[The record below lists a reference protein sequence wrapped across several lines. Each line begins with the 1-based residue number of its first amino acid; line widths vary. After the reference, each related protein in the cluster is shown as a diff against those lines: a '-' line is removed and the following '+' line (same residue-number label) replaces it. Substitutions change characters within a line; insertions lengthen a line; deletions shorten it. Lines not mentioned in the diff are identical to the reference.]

1 MSNQDWT
8 SKLQDQ
14 LAGYQES
21 VSHDLWAGIEQ
32 SLAQKNIE
40 SVSTNPQTIVSENSE
55 SIDLHVGS
63 EVQKNARVLHDSSE
77 AKKNAR
83 IVYFKRWSAAAAAVA
98 LLGIGGSYVYLH
110 QEDVEK
116 GNLQLASLSSPA
128 VSADLQLAASQ
139 PAPSPVVSAD
149 LQSAASQPA
158 PSHVVSA
165 DLQSAASQPAPS
177 HVVSADL
184 QSAASHPAPSHAV
197 SVDLQSAASQPAPS
211 LVVSAD
217 LRLAASQPAPSLVV
231 SADLQSAASQKKKG
245 NVLEKESENEISL
258 LAENPEPAEPVSED
272 KATDKSSDY
281 KALTRST
288 DHHAAAY
295 ASQSYHFE
303 KNEEVSGWSM
313 QLYAEN
319 LTPSLG
325 GVNSDASGG
334 YNDFS
339 YGTMAEPM
347 PGVIPDPTAGGIYGE
362 EYLLASYKAIQ
373 RKQQVNAKHHAPVSV
388 GLQVAFGIAPRLSL
402 STGLVYT
409 RTSSDF
415 YPYAP
420 SSNYNVHQVLHY
432 VGLPVGLNYEFWQS
446 GGFHAYVMAGAEAD
460 YNVKNDTEE
469 EGVKKENA
477 KRDRVQ
483 FSGKASLG
491 AQYDITPKVG
501 LYIEPGAKYYFDNG
515 SHVENTF
522 KDKKLNFNLQ
532 FGLRFNL

>member
-8 SKLQDQ
+8 SKLQEQ

-32 SLAQKNIE
+32 SLAQNNIE
-40 SVSTNPQTIVSENSE
+40 SVSSNPQTIASE
-55 SIDLHVGS
+55 SSESTDLHVGT
-63 EVQKNARVLHDSSE
+63 E

-116 GNLQLASLSSPA
+116 GNLQLA
-128 VSADLQLAASQ
+128 VSQ
-139 PAPSPVVSAD
+139 PAPSHAVSAD

-165 DLQSAASQPAPS
+165 DLQSAASQPVPS
-177 HVVSADL
+177 S
-184 QSAASHPAPSHAV
+184 
-197 SVDLQSAASQPAPS
+197 
-211 LVVSAD
+211 
-217 LRLAASQPAPSLVV
+217 VV
-231 SADLQSAASQKKKG
+231 SADLQSAASQKKASD
-245 NVLEKESENEISL
+245 VLKKESENEISL
-258 LAENPEPAEPVSED
+258 LAE
-272 KATDKSSDY
+272 KSDH

-288 DHHAAAY
+288 DHHAEAY

-373 RKQQVNAKHHAPVSV
+373 RSQQGNAKHHAPVSV

-420 SSNYNVHQVLHY
+420 SSSYNVHQVLHY
-432 VGLPVGLNYEFWQS
+432 VGIPVGLNYEFWQS

>member
-32 SLAQKNIE
+32 SLAQNHIE
-40 SVSTNPQTIVSENSE
+40 SVSSNPQTIVSESSE

-63 EVQKNARVLHDSSE
+63 EVQKNARILHDSSEAKKDARVLHVGSE

-128 VSADLQLAASQ
+128 VSADLQSAASQPAPSLVVSADLQSAAFQPAPSHVVSADLQSAASQSAASRIVSADLQSAASQ

-149 LQSAASQPA
+149 LQSAASQ
-158 PSHVVSA
+158 
-165 DLQSAASQPAPS
+165 
-177 HVVSADL
+177 
-184 QSAASHPAPSHAV
+184 
-197 SVDLQSAASQPAPS
+197 
-211 LVVSAD
+211 
-217 LRLAASQPAPSLVV
+217 
-231 SADLQSAASQKKKG
+231 KKTSDD
-245 NVLEKESENEISL
+245 VLKEKSENEISL
-258 LAENPEPAEPVSED
+258 LAE
-272 KATDKSSDY
+272 KSDY

-402 STGLVYT
+402 STGMVYT

-415 YPYAP
+415 YPYA
-420 SSNYNVHQVLHY
+420 SSSSYNVHQVLHY
-432 VGLPVGLNYEFWQS
+432 VGIPVGLNYEFWQS
-446 GGFHAYVMAGAEAD
+446 GGFHAYLMAGAEAD

>member
-8 SKLQDQ
+8 SKLQEQ

-32 SLAQKNIE
+32 SLAQNNIE
-40 SVSTNPQTIVSENSE
+40 SVSSNPQTIASE
-55 SIDLHVGS
+55 SSESTDLHVGT
-63 EVQKNARVLHDSSE
+63 E

-128 VSADLQLAASQ
+128 VSADLQSAVSQPAPSHVVSHVVSADLQSAASQSAPSHAVSADLQSAASQ
-139 PAPSPVVSAD
+139 PAPSSVVSAD

-158 PSHVVSA
+158 PSHAVSA
-165 DLQSAASQPAPS
+165 DLQSAASQSAPS

-184 QSAASHPAPSHAV
+184 QSAASQPVPS
-197 SVDLQSAASQPAPS
+197 S
-211 LVVSAD
+211 
-217 LRLAASQPAPSLVV
+217 VV
-231 SADLQSAASQKKKG
+231 SADLQSAASQKKASD
-245 NVLEKESENEISL
+245 VLKKESENEISL
-258 LAENPEPAEPVSED
+258 LAE
-272 KATDKSSDY
+272 KSDH

-288 DHHAAAY
+288 DHHAEAY

-373 RKQQVNAKHHAPVSV
+373 RSQQGNAKHHAPVSV

-420 SSNYNVHQVLHY
+420 SSSYNVHQVLHY
-432 VGLPVGLNYEFWQS
+432 VGIPVGLNYEFWQS

>member
-8 SKLQDQ
+8 SKLQEQ
-14 LAGYQES
+14 LAGYQEP

-32 SLAQKNIE
+32 SLAQNNIE
-40 SVSTNPQTIVSENSE
+40 SVSSNPQTIASE
-55 SIDLHVGS
+55 SSESTDLHVGT
-63 EVQKNARVLHDSSE
+63 E

-116 GNLQLASLSSPA
+116 GNLQLASHA
-128 VSADLQLAASQ
+128 VS
-139 PAPSPVVSAD
+139 PSHAVSAD
-149 LQSAASQPA
+149 LQSAASVSAAVSQSA

-184 QSAASHPAPSHAV
+184 QSAASQPVPS
-197 SVDLQSAASQPAPS
+197 S
-211 LVVSAD
+211 
-217 LRLAASQPAPSLVV
+217 VV
-231 SADLQSAASQKKKG
+231 SADLQSAASQKKASD
-245 NVLEKESENEISL
+245 VLKKESENEISL
-258 LAENPEPAEPVSED
+258 LAE
-272 KATDKSSDY
+272 KSDH

-288 DHHAAAY
+288 DHHAEAY

-373 RKQQVNAKHHAPVSV
+373 RSQQGNAKHLAPVSV

-420 SSNYNVHQVLHY
+420 SSSYNVHQVLHY
-432 VGLPVGLNYEFWQS
+432 VGIPVGLNYEFWQS

>member
-32 SLAQKNIE
+32 SLTQNNIE
-40 SVSTNPQTIVSENSE
+40 SVSTNPQTIASE
-55 SIDLHVGS
+55 SSESTDLHVGT
-63 EVQKNARVLHDSSE
+63 EAKKNARVLHDSSE
-77 AKKNAR
+77 VQKNAR

-110 QEDVEK
+110 KEDVEK

-128 VSADLQLAASQ
+128 
-139 PAPSPVVSAD
+139 VSAD

-177 HVVSADL
+177 LVVSADL
-184 QSAASHPAPSHAV
+184 QSAASQSAPSH
-197 SVDLQSAASQPAPS
+197 
-211 LVVSAD
+211 
-217 LRLAASQPAPSLVV
+217 VV
-231 SADLQSAASQKKKG
+231 SADLQSAASQKKTSDD
-245 NVLEKESENEISL
+245 VLKEESENEISL
-258 LAENPEPAEPVSED
+258 LAE
-272 KATDKSSDY
+272 KSDH

-325 GVNSDASGG
+325 GVNSDASG
-334 YNDFS
+334 S
-339 YGTMAEPM
+339 YRDYSHGTMAEPM

-373 RKQQVNAKHHAPVSV
+373 RNQQGNAKHHAPVSV

-420 SSNYNVHQVLHY
+420 SSSYNVHQVLHY
-432 VGLPVGLNYEFWQS
+432 VGIPVGLNYEFWQS

>member
-32 SLAQKNIE
+32 SLAQNNIE
-40 SVSTNPQTIVSENSE
+40 SGSSNPQTIASE
-55 SIDLHVGS
+55 SSESTDLHVGS
-63 EVQKNARVLHDSSE
+63 EAKKDARVLHDSS
-77 AKKNAR
+77 KVQKNAR

-110 QEDVEK
+110 QEDVER

-128 VSADLQLAASQ
+128 VSADLQSAASQ
-139 PAPSPVVSAD
+139 SAPSHAVSAD
-149 LQSAASQPA
+149 LQST
-158 PSHVVSA
+158 
-165 DLQSAASQPAPS
+165 
-177 HVVSADL
+177 
-184 QSAASHPAPSHAV
+184 
-197 SVDLQSAASQPAPS
+197 
-211 LVVSAD
+211 
-217 LRLAASQPAPSLVV
+217 ASQPAPSLVV
-231 SADLQSAASQKKKG
+231 SADLQSAASQSKMG
-245 NVLEKESENEISL
+245 NTLVEESENEISL
-258 LAENPEPAEPVSED
+258 LAENPEPAKPVSED

-339 YGTMAEPM
+339 YGTMAEPL

-373 RKQQVNAKHHAPVSV
+373 RNQQGKAKHHAPVSV

-415 YPYAP
+415 YPYA
-420 SSNYNVHQVLHY
+420 SSSSYNVHQVLHY
-432 VGLPVGLNYEFWQS
+432 VGIPVGLNYEFWQS

-469 EGVKKENA
+469 EGVKKEDA

>member
-8 SKLQDQ
+8 SKLQEQ
-14 LAGYQES
+14 LAGYQEP

-32 SLAQKNIE
+32 SLAQNNIE
-40 SVSTNPQTIVSENSE
+40 SVSSNPQTIASE
-55 SIDLHVGS
+55 SSESTDLHVGT
-63 EVQKNARVLHDSSE
+63 E

-116 GNLQLASLSSPA
+116 GNLQLASHA
-128 VSADLQLAASQ
+128 VS
-139 PAPSPVVSAD
+139 PSHAVSAD

-165 DLQSAASQPAPS
+165 DLQSAASQPVPS
-177 HVVSADL
+177 S
-184 QSAASHPAPSHAV
+184 
-197 SVDLQSAASQPAPS
+197 
-211 LVVSAD
+211 
-217 LRLAASQPAPSLVV
+217 VV
-231 SADLQSAASQKKKG
+231 SADLQSAASQKKASD
-245 NVLEKESENEISL
+245 VLKKESENEISL
-258 LAENPEPAEPVSED
+258 LAE
-272 KATDKSSDY
+272 KSDH

-373 RKQQVNAKHHAPVSV
+373 RSQQGNAKHHAPVSV

-420 SSNYNVHQVLHY
+420 SSSYNVHQVLHY
-432 VGLPVGLNYEFWQS
+432 VGIPVGLNYEFWQS

>member
-32 SLAQKNIE
+32 SLAQNHIE
-40 SVSTNPQTIVSENSE
+40 SVSTNPQTIASE
-55 SIDLHVGS
+55 SSESADLHVG
-63 EVQKNARVLHDSSE
+63 SE

-110 QEDVEK
+110 QEDVER
-116 GNLQLASLSSPA
+116 GNLQLAASQSAPSHV
-128 VSADLQLAASQ
+128 VSADLQSAASQ

-158 PSHVVSA
+158 PSLVVSA
-165 DLQSAASQPAPS
+165 DLQS
-177 HVVSADL
+177 
-184 QSAASHPAPSHAV
+184 
-197 SVDLQSAASQPAPS
+197 
-211 LVVSAD
+211 
-217 LRLAASQPAPSLVV
+217 AASQPAPSLVV
-231 SADLQSAASQKKKG
+231 SADLQSAASQKKMG

-373 RKQQVNAKHHAPVSV
+373 RNQQVNAKHHAPVSV

-402 STGLVYT
+402 STGMVYT

-420 SSNYNVHQVLHY
+420 GSSYNVHQVLHY
-432 VGLPVGLNYEFWQS
+432 VGIPVGLNYEFWQS

-469 EGVKKENA
+469 EGVKKEDA

>member
-8 SKLQDQ
+8 SKLQEQ
-14 LAGYQES
+14 LAGYQEP

-32 SLAQKNIE
+32 SLAQNNIA
-40 SVSTNPQTIVSENSE
+40 SVSSNPQTIASE
-55 SIDLHVGS
+55 SSESTDLHVGT
-63 EVQKNARVLHDSSE
+63 E

-116 GNLQLASLSSPA
+116 GNLQLASHA
-128 VSADLQLAASQ
+128 VS
-139 PAPSPVVSAD
+139 PSHAVSAD

-165 DLQSAASQPAPS
+165 DLQSAASQPVPS
-177 HVVSADL
+177 S
-184 QSAASHPAPSHAV
+184 
-197 SVDLQSAASQPAPS
+197 
-211 LVVSAD
+211 
-217 LRLAASQPAPSLVV
+217 VV
-231 SADLQSAASQKKKG
+231 SADLQSAASQKKASD
-245 NVLEKESENEISL
+245 VLKKESENEISL
-258 LAENPEPAEPVSED
+258 LAE
-272 KATDKSSDY
+272 KSDH

-288 DHHAAAY
+288 DHHAEAY

-373 RKQQVNAKHHAPVSV
+373 RSQQGNAKHHAPVSV

-420 SSNYNVHQVLHY
+420 SSSYNVHQVLHY
-432 VGLPVGLNYEFWQS
+432 VGIPVGLNYEFWQS

>member
-8 SKLQDQ
+8 SKLQEQ
-14 LAGYQES
+14 LADYQEP

-40 SVSTNPQTIVSENSE
+40 SVSANLQKIVSESSE
-55 SIDLHVGS
+55 SADLHVGS
-63 EVQKNARVLHDSSE
+63 ET
-77 AKKNAR
+77 KKNAR

-116 GNLQLASLSSPA
+116 GNLQLAE
-128 VSADLQLAASQ
+128 SQ
-139 PAPSPVVSAD
+139 PAPSHVVSAD
-149 LQSAASQPA
+149 LQSAASQSA
-158 PSHVVSA
+158 SSHVVSA

-177 HVVSADL
+177 HVVS
-184 QSAASHPAPSHAV
+184 
-197 SVDLQSAASQPAPS
+197 VDLQSAASQPAPS
-211 LVVSAD
+211 HAVSAD
-217 LRLAASQPAPSLVV
+217 LQSAASQPAPSSVV
-231 SADLQSAASQKKKG
+231 SADLQSAASQKKTSDD
-245 NVLEKESENEISL
+245 VLKEKSENEISL
-258 LAENPEPAEPVSED
+258 LAE
-272 KATDKSSDY
+272 KSDHKS
-281 KALTRST
+281 LTRST

-388 GLQVAFGIAPRLSL
+388 GLQVAFVIAPRLSL

-432 VGLPVGLNYEFWQS
+432 VGIPVGLNYEFWQS

>member
-32 SLAQKNIE
+32 SLAQNNIE
-40 SVSTNPQTIVSENSE
+40 SGSSNPQKIASE
-55 SIDLHVGS
+55 SSESAELHVGS
-63 EVQKNARVLHDSSE
+63 ET
-77 AKKNAR
+77 KKNAR

-110 QEDVEK
+110 QEDIEK

-128 VSADLQLAASQ
+128 VSADSHI
-139 PAPSPVVSAD
+139 VSAD

-165 DLQSAASQPAPS
+165 DLQSAASQSAPS
-177 HVVSADL
+177 HAVSADL
-184 QSAASHPAPSHAV
+184 QSAASQSAPSHA
-197 SVDLQSAASQPAPS
+197 
-211 LVVSAD
+211 
-217 LRLAASQPAPSLVV
+217 V
-231 SADLQSAASQKKKG
+231 SADLQSAASQKKTSDD
-245 NVLEKESENEISL
+245 VLKEESENEISL
-258 LAENPEPAEPVSED
+258 LAE
-272 KATDKSSDY
+272 KSDH
-281 KALTRST
+281 KVLTRST

-325 GVNSDASGG
+325 GVNSDASG
-334 YNDFS
+334 S
-339 YGTMAEPM
+339 YRDYSHGTMAEPM

-373 RKQQVNAKHHAPVSV
+373 RNQQGNAKHHAPVSV

-420 SSNYNVHQVLHY
+420 SSSYNVHQVLHY
-432 VGLPVGLNYEFWQS
+432 VGIPVGLNYEFWQS

>member
-8 SKLQDQ
+8 SKLQEQ
-14 LAGYQES
+14 LAGYQEP

-32 SLAQKNIE
+32 SLAQNNIE
-40 SVSTNPQTIVSENSE
+40 SVSSNPQTIASE
-55 SIDLHVGS
+55 SSESTDLHVGT
-63 EVQKNARVLHDSSE
+63 E

-110 QEDVEK
+110 HEDVEK
-116 GNLQLASLSSPA
+116 GNLQLASHA
-128 VSADLQLAASQ
+128 VS
-139 PAPSPVVSAD
+139 PSHAVSAD
-149 LQSAASQPA
+149 LQSAASVSAAVSQNA

-184 QSAASHPAPSHAV
+184 QSAT
-197 SVDLQSAASQPAPS
+197 
-211 LVVSAD
+211 
-217 LRLAASQPAPSLVV
+217 
-231 SADLQSAASQKKKG
+231 SQKKASD
-245 NVLEKESENEISL
+245 VLKKESENEISL
-258 LAENPEPAEPVSED
+258 LAE
-272 KATDKSSDY
+272 KSDH

-288 DHHAAAY
+288 DHHAEAY

-373 RKQQVNAKHHAPVSV
+373 RSQQGNAKHHAPVSV

-420 SSNYNVHQVLHY
+420 SSSYNVHQVLHY
-432 VGLPVGLNYEFWQS
+432 VGIPVGLNYEFWQS

>member
-32 SLAQKNIE
+32 SLAH
-40 SVSTNPQTIVSENSE
+40 SET
-55 SIDLHVGS
+55 G
-63 EVQKNARVLHDSSE
+63 
-77 AKKNAR
+77 KKAR

-128 VSADLQLAASQ
+128 VSADLQSAASQ
-139 PAPSPVVSAD
+139 PAPSHIVSADLQSAASQPAPSHIVSAD

-177 HVVSADL
+177 HA
-184 QSAASHPAPSHAV
+184 
-197 SVDLQSAASQPAPS
+197 
-211 LVVSAD
+211 
-217 LRLAASQPAPSLVV
+217 V
-231 SADLQSAASQKKKG
+231 SADLQSAASQKKTSDD
-245 NVLEKESENEISL
+245 VLKEESENEISL
-258 LAENPEPAEPVSED
+258 LAE
-272 KATDKSSDY
+272 KSDH
-281 KALTRST
+281 KVLTRST

-325 GVNSDASGG
+325 GVNSDASG
-334 YNDFS
+334 S
-339 YGTMAEPM
+339 YRDYSHGTMAEPM

-373 RKQQVNAKHHAPVSV
+373 RNQQGNAKHHAPVSV

-420 SSNYNVHQVLHY
+420 NSNYNVHQVFHY
-432 VGLPVGLNYEFWQS
+432 VGIPVGLNYEFWQS

>member
-40 SVSTNPQTIVSENSE
+40 SVSSNPQTIVSESSE
-55 SIDLHVGS
+55 STDLHVGS
-63 EVQKNARVLHDSSE
+63 EAKKNARILHDSSE
-77 AKKNAR
+77 AQKNAR

-116 GNLQLASLSSPA
+116 AHLQLASHAVSPSHA
-128 VSADLQLAASQ
+128 VSA
-139 PAPSPVVSAD
+139 
-149 LQSAASQPA
+149 
-158 PSHVVSA
+158 SHVVSA
-165 DLQSAASQPAPS
+165 DLQSAASSVAVRQSAPS
-177 HVVSADL
+177 HVVSSDL
-184 QSAASHPAPSHAV
+184 QSTASSVAVRHSAPYH
-197 SVDLQSAASQPAPS
+197 
-211 LVVSAD
+211 
-217 LRLAASQPAPSLVV
+217 VV
-231 SADLQSAASQKKKG
+231 SADLQSAASQKKMG
-245 NVLEKESENEISL
+245 NVLVEESENEISL
-258 LAENPEPAEPVSED
+258 LAENSDPAEPVSED
-272 KATDKSSDY
+272 KATDSSTDHKTLTRSSDHKGLTRSTDH

-288 DHHAAAY
+288 DNHAAAY

-373 RKQQVNAKHHAPVSV
+373 RNQQGNAKHHAPVSV

-420 SSNYNVHQVLHY
+420 SSSYNVHQVLHY
-432 VGLPVGLNYEFWQS
+432 VGIPVGLNYEFWQS

>member
-32 SLAQKNIE
+32 SLAQNNLE
-40 SVSTNPQTIVSENSE
+40 SVSTNPQTIVSESSE
-55 SIDLHVGS
+55 STDLHVGS
-63 EVQKNARVLHDSSE
+63 EAKKDARVLHDSSEAKKNARVLHVGSE

-128 VSADLQLAASQ
+128 VSADLQ
-139 PAPSPVVSAD
+139 
-149 LQSAASQPA
+149 SAASQPA

-165 DLQSAASQPAPS
+165 DLQSAASQSAPS
-177 HVVSADL
+177 HTVS
-184 QSAASHPAPSHAV
+184 S
-197 SVDLQSAASQPAPS
+197 DLQSAASQPAS
-211 LVVSAD
+211 SHVA
-217 LRLAASQPAPSLVV
+217 
-231 SADLQSAASQKKKG
+231 SADLQSAASQKKTSD
-245 NVLEKESENEISL
+245 VLKEESENEISL
-258 LAENPEPAEPVSED
+258 LAE
-272 KATDKSSDY
+272 KSDY

-373 RKQQVNAKHHAPVSV
+373 RNQQVNAKHHAPVSV

-415 YPYAP
+415 YPYA
-420 SSNYNVHQVLHY
+420 SSSSYNVHQVLHY
-432 VGLPVGLNYEFWQS
+432 VGIPVGLNYEFWQS

>member
-40 SVSTNPQTIVSENSE
+40 SVSTNPQTIASENSE
-55 SIDLHVGS
+55 STDLHVGS
-63 EVQKNARVLHDSSE
+63 EAKKDARILHVGSE
-77 AKKNAR
+77 AKKDAR

-139 PAPSPVVSAD
+139 PT
-149 LQSAASQPA
+149 

-165 DLQSAASQPAPS
+165 DLQSAASASVAMNQGTPS
-177 HVVSADL
+177 
-184 QSAASHPAPSHAV
+184 
-197 SVDLQSAASQPAPS
+197 
-211 LVVSAD
+211 
-217 LRLAASQPAPSLVV
+217 RIV
-231 SADLQSAASQKKKG
+231 SADLQSAASQKKTSD
-245 NVLEKESENEISL
+245 VLKEESENEISL
-258 LAENPEPAEPVSED
+258 LAENSDPAEPVSGD
-272 KATDKSSDY
+272 KATDRSSDY
-281 KALTRST
+281 KALTRSA

-373 RKQQVNAKHHAPVSV
+373 RNQQGNAKHHAPVSV

-415 YPYAP
+415 YPYA
-420 SSNYNVHQVLHY
+420 SSSSYNVHQVLHY
-432 VGLPVGLNYEFWQS
+432 VGIPVGLNYEFWQS

-469 EGVKKENA
+469 EGVKKEDA

>member
-32 SLAQKNIE
+32 SLAQNHIE
-40 SVSTNPQTIVSENSE
+40 SVSTNPQTIASE
-55 SIDLHVGS
+55 SSESADLHVGS
-63 EVQKNARVLHDSSE
+63 EAKKNARVLHDSSE

-110 QEDVEK
+110 QENVEK

-139 PAPSPVVSAD
+139 S
-149 LQSAASQPA
+149 A

-165 DLQSAASQPAPS
+165 DLQ
-177 HVVSADL
+177 
-184 QSAASHPAPSHAV
+184 
-197 SVDLQSAASQPAPS
+197 
-211 LVVSAD
+211 
-217 LRLAASQPAPSLVV
+217 LAASASVAMNQGTPSLVV

-295 ASQSYHFE
+295 ASQSYHFK

-373 RKQQVNAKHHAPVSV
+373 RKQQGNAKHHAPVSV

-415 YPYAP
+415 YPYA
-420 SSNYNVHQVLHY
+420 SSSSYNVHQVLHY
-432 VGLPVGLNYEFWQS
+432 VGIPVGLNYEFWQS

-469 EGVKKENA
+469 EGVKKEDA

>member
-32 SLAQKNIE
+32 SLAQNNIE
-40 SVSTNPQTIVSENSE
+40 SVSSNPQTIASE
-55 SIDLHVGS
+55 SSESTDLHVGS
-63 EVQKNARVLHDSSE
+63 EAKKDARVLHDSS
-77 AKKNAR
+77 KVQKNAR

-110 QEDVEK
+110 QEDVER
-116 GNLQLASLSSPA
+116 GNLQLASHA
-128 VSADLQLAASQ
+128 VS
-139 PAPSPVVSAD
+139 PSHAVSVSHVVSAD
-149 LQSAASQPA
+149 LQSAASSVAVRQSAPSHVVSSDLQSTASSVAVRQSA

-165 DLQSAASQPAPS
+165 DLQSAASQS
-177 HVVSADL
+177 KMGNT
-184 QSAASHPAPSHAV
+184 
-197 SVDLQSAASQPAPS
+197 
-211 LVVSAD
+211 LV
-217 LRLAASQPAPSLVV
+217 
-231 SADLQSAASQKKKG
+231 
-245 NVLEKESENEISL
+245 EESENEISL

-288 DHHAAAY
+288 DHHTAAY

-339 YGTMAEPM
+339 YGTMAEPL

-373 RKQQVNAKHHAPVSV
+373 RNQQGNAKHHAPVSV

-415 YPYAP
+415 YPYAS

-432 VGLPVGLNYEFWQS
+432 VGIPVGLNYEFWQS

-460 YNVKNDTEE
+460 YNVKNDTDED
-469 EGVKKENA
+469 GTKKENA

>member
-40 SVSTNPQTIVSENSE
+40 SVSSNPQTIASE
-55 SIDLHVGS
+55 SSESTDLHVG
-63 EVQKNARVLHDSSE
+63 SE

-110 QEDVEK
+110 QEDVER

-128 VSADLQLAASQ
+128 VSADLQ
-139 PAPSPVVSAD
+139 
-149 LQSAASQPA
+149 SAASQPA
-158 PSHVVSA
+158 SSHVVSA
-165 DLQSAASQPAPS
+165 DLQST
-177 HVVSADL
+177 
-184 QSAASHPAPSHAV
+184 
-197 SVDLQSAASQPAPS
+197 
-211 LVVSAD
+211 
-217 LRLAASQPAPSLVV
+217 ASQPAPSLVV
-231 SADLQSAASQKKKG
+231 SADLQSAASQSKMG
-245 NVLEKESENEISL
+245 NTLVEESENEISL
-258 LAENPEPAEPVSED
+258 LAEDPEPAEPVSED

-373 RKQQVNAKHHAPVSV
+373 RNQQGKAKHHAPVSV

-402 STGLVYT
+402 STGMVYT

-420 SSNYNVHQVLHY
+420 SSSYNVHQVLHY
-432 VGLPVGLNYEFWQS
+432 VGIPVGLNYEFWQS

-460 YNVKNDTEE
+460 YNVKNDTDED
-469 EGVKKENA
+469 GTKKEDA

>member
-32 SLAQKNIE
+32 SLAQNNME
-40 SVSTNPQTIVSENSE
+40 SVSTNPQTIASE
-55 SIDLHVGS
+55 SSESTDLHVGT
-63 EVQKNARVLHDSSE
+63 E

-110 QEDVEK
+110 QEDVER

-128 VSADLQLAASQ
+128 VSADLQSAASQ
-139 PAPSPVVSAD
+139 PAPSHVVSADLQSAASQPAPSRVVSAD

-184 QSAASHPAPSHAV
+184 QSAAS
-197 SVDLQSAASQPAPS
+197 
-211 LVVSAD
+211 
-217 LRLAASQPAPSLVV
+217 
-231 SADLQSAASQKKKG
+231 QKKASD
-245 NVLEKESENEISL
+245 VLKKESENEISL
-258 LAENPEPAEPVSED
+258 LAE
-272 KATDKSSDY
+272 KSDH

-288 DHHAAAY
+288 DNHAAAY

-373 RKQQVNAKHHAPVSV
+373 RSQQGNAKHHAPVSV
-388 GLQVAFGIAPRLSL
+388 GLQVAFGIASRLSL

-420 SSNYNVHQVLHY
+420 SSSYNVHQVLHY
-432 VGLPVGLNYEFWQS
+432 VGIPVGLNYEFWQS

-469 EGVKKENA
+469 EGVKKEDA

>member
-14 LAGYQES
+14 LADYQES

-32 SLAQKNIE
+32 SLAH
-40 SVSTNPQTIVSENSE
+40 SET
-55 SIDLHVGS
+55 G
-63 EVQKNARVLHDSSE
+63 
-77 AKKNAR
+77 KKAR
-83 IVYFKRWSAAAAAVA
+83 IVYFKRWSAAAAVA

-116 GNLQLASLSSPA
+116 AH
-128 VSADLQLAASQ
+128 LQLAASQ
-139 PAPSPVVSAD
+139 PAPSHVV
-149 LQSAASQPA
+149 
-158 PSHVVSA
+158 SHVVSA
-165 DLQSAASQPAPS
+165 DLQSAASSVAVRQSAPS
-177 HVVSADL
+177 HVVS
-184 QSAASHPAPSHAV
+184 S
-197 SVDLQSAASQPAPS
+197 DLQSAASQSKMGNA
-211 LVVSAD
+211 LV
-217 LRLAASQPAPSLVV
+217 
-231 SADLQSAASQKKKG
+231 
-245 NVLEKESENEISL
+245 EESENEISL
-258 LAENPEPAEPVSED
+258 LAENSDPAEPVSED
-272 KATDKSSDY
+272 KATDSSTDHKTLTRSTDH

-420 SSNYNVHQVLHY
+420 GSSYNVHQVLHY
-432 VGLPVGLNYEFWQS
+432 VGIPVGLNYEFWQS

-469 EGVKKENA
+469 EGIKKENA

>member
-40 SVSTNPQTIVSENSE
+40 SVSSNPQTIASESSE

-63 EVQKNARVLHDSSE
+63 EAKKNARVLHDSSE

-116 GNLQLASLSSPA
+116 GNLQLASHAVSPSHA
-128 VSADLQLAASQ
+128 VSA
-139 PAPSPVVSAD
+139 
-149 LQSAASQPA
+149 
-158 PSHVVSA
+158 SHVVSA
-165 DLQSAASQPAPS
+165 DLQSAASSVAVRQSAPS
-177 HVVSADL
+177 HVVS
-184 QSAASHPAPSHAV
+184 S
-197 SVDLQSAASQPAPS
+197 DLQSAASQS
-211 LVVSAD
+211 
-217 LRLAASQPAPSLVV
+217 
-231 SADLQSAASQKKKG
+231 KMG

-258 LAENPEPAEPVSED
+258 LAENSDPAEPVSED
-272 KATDKSSDY
+272 KATVSSTDH

-325 GVNSDASGG
+325 GVNSDASG
-334 YNDFS
+334 S
-339 YGTMAEPM
+339 YRDYSHGTMAEPM

-373 RKQQVNAKHHAPVSV
+373 RNQQVNAKHHAPVSV

-402 STGLVYT
+402 STGMVYT

-420 SSNYNVHQVLHY
+420 GSSYNVHQVLHY
-432 VGLPVGLNYEFWQS
+432 VGIPVGLNYEFWQS

>member
-32 SLAQKNIE
+32 SLAQNHIE
-40 SVSTNPQTIVSENSE
+40 SVSSNPQTIASE
-55 SIDLHVGS
+55 SSESADSNVG
-63 EVQKNARVLHDSSE
+63 SE
-77 AKKNAR
+77 AKKDAR

-128 VSADLQLAASQ
+128 VSADLQSAASQPAPSLVVSADLQSAASQ

-149 LQSAASQPA
+149 LQSAASQSAPSYVVSADLQSAASQSA

-165 DLQSAASQPAPS
+165 DLQSAASQ
-177 HVVSADL
+177 
-184 QSAASHPAPSHAV
+184 
-197 SVDLQSAASQPAPS
+197 
-211 LVVSAD
+211 
-217 LRLAASQPAPSLVV
+217 
-231 SADLQSAASQKKKG
+231 KKTSDD
-245 NVLEKESENEISL
+245 VLKEESENEISL
-258 LAENPEPAEPVSED
+258 LAE
-272 KATDKSSDY
+272 KSDH
-281 KALTRST
+281 KVLTRST
-288 DHHAAAY
+288 DYHAAAY

-373 RKQQVNAKHHAPVSV
+373 RNQQGNAKHHAPVSV

-420 SSNYNVHQVLHY
+420 SSSYNVHQVLHY
-432 VGLPVGLNYEFWQS
+432 VGIPVGLNYEFWQS

-483 FSGKASLG
+483 LSGKASLG

>member
-40 SVSTNPQTIVSENSE
+40 SVSTNPQTIASE
-55 SIDLHVGS
+55 SSESAELHVGS
-63 EVQKNARVLHDSSE
+63 ET
-77 AKKNAR
+77 KKNAR

-116 GNLQLASLSSPA
+116 GNLQLA
-128 VSADLQLAASQ
+128 ASQ
-139 PAPSPVVSAD
+139 PAPSHVVSAD
-149 LQSAASQPA
+149 LQSAASQSA
-158 PSHVVSA
+158 SSHVVSA

-177 HVVSADL
+177 HVVS
-184 QSAASHPAPSHAV
+184 
-197 SVDLQSAASQPAPS
+197 VDLQSAASQPAPS
-211 LVVSAD
+211 HAVSAD
-217 LRLAASQPAPSLVV
+217 LQSAASQPAPSSVV
-231 SADLQSAASQKKKG
+231 SADLQSAASQKKTSDD
-245 NVLEKESENEISL
+245 VLKEKSENEISL
-258 LAENPEPAEPVSED
+258 LAE
-272 KATDKSSDY
+272 KSDHKS
-281 KALTRST
+281 LTRST

-373 RKQQVNAKHHAPVSV
+373 RKQQGNAKHHAPVSV

-432 VGLPVGLNYEFWQS
+432 VGIPVGLNYEFWQS

-469 EGVKKENA
+469 EGVKKEDA

>member
-40 SVSTNPQTIVSENSE
+40 SVSSNPQSIASE
-55 SIDLHVGS
+55 SSESTDLHVGS
-63 EVQKNARVLHDSSE
+63 EVKKDARVLHDSSE

-128 VSADLQLAASQ
+128 VSADLQ
-139 PAPSPVVSAD
+139 
-149 LQSAASQPA
+149 SAASQPA
-158 PSHVVSA
+158 SSHVVSA
-165 DLQSAASQPAPS
+165 DLQST
-177 HVVSADL
+177 
-184 QSAASHPAPSHAV
+184 
-197 SVDLQSAASQPAPS
+197 
-211 LVVSAD
+211 
-217 LRLAASQPAPSLVV
+217 ASQPAPSLVV
-231 SADLQSAASQKKKG
+231 SADLQSAASQKKMG
-245 NVLEKESENEISL
+245 NTLVEESENEISL
-258 LAENPEPAEPVSED
+258 LAEDPEPAEPVSED

-339 YGTMAEPM
+339 YGTMAEPL

-373 RKQQVNAKHHAPVSV
+373 RNQQGNAKHHAPVSV

-415 YPYAP
+415 YPYA
-420 SSNYNVHQVLHY
+420 SSSSYNVHQVLHY
-432 VGLPVGLNYEFWQS
+432 VGIPVGLNYEFWQS

-469 EGVKKENA
+469 EGVKKEDA

>member
-40 SVSTNPQTIVSENSE
+40 SVSSNPQTIASE
-55 SIDLHVGS
+55 SSESTDLHVGS
-63 EVQKNARVLHDSSE
+63 EAKKDARVLHDSSE

-116 GNLQLASLSSPA
+116 GNLQLA
-128 VSADLQLAASQ
+128 ASQ
-139 PAPSPVVSAD
+139 PAPF
-149 LQSAASQPA
+149 
-158 PSHVVSA
+158 HVVSA
-165 DLQSAASQPAPS
+165 DLQSTASQPAPS
-177 HVVSADL
+177 HAVSADL
-184 QSAASHPAPSHAV
+184 QS
-197 SVDLQSAASQPAPS
+197 
-211 LVVSAD
+211 
-217 LRLAASQPAPSLVV
+217 AASQPAPSLVV
-231 SADLQSAASQKKKG
+231 SADLQSAASQKKMG

-373 RKQQVNAKHHAPVSV
+373 RNQQGNAKHHAPVSV

-420 SSNYNVHQVLHY
+420 GSSYNVHQVLHY
-432 VGLPVGLNYEFWQS
+432 VGIPVGLNYEFWQS

-469 EGVKKENA
+469 EGVKKEDA

-483 FSGKASLG
+483 LSGKASLG
-491 AQYDITPKVG
+491 VQYDITPKVG

>member
-32 SLAQKNIE
+32 SLAH
-40 SVSTNPQTIVSENSE
+40 SET
-55 SIDLHVGS
+55 G
-63 EVQKNARVLHDSSE
+63 
-77 AKKNAR
+77 KKAR

-116 GNLQLASLSSPA
+116 GNLQLASHA
-128 VSADLQLAASQ
+128 VS
-139 PAPSPVVSAD
+139 
-149 LQSAASQPA
+149 

-165 DLQSAASQPAPS
+165 DLQSAASSVAVNQSAPS
-177 HVVSADL
+177 HVVSSDL
-184 QSAASHPAPSHAV
+184 QST
-197 SVDLQSAASQPAPS
+197 ASQS
-211 LVVSAD
+211 KMGNTLV
-217 LRLAASQPAPSLVV
+217 
-231 SADLQSAASQKKKG
+231 
-245 NVLEKESENEISL
+245 EESENGISL
-258 LAENPEPAEPVSED
+258 LAENSDPAEPVSED
-272 KATDKSSDY
+272 KATDSSTDHKTLPRSTDH

-325 GVNSDASGG
+325 GVNSDASG
-334 YNDFS
+334 S
-339 YGTMAEPM
+339 YRDYSHGTMAEPM

-373 RKQQVNAKHHAPVSV
+373 RNQQGNAKHHAPVSV

-420 SSNYNVHQVLHY
+420 SSSYNVHQVLHY
-432 VGLPVGLNYEFWQS
+432 VGIPVGLNYEFWQS

-469 EGVKKENA
+469 EGVKKEDA

>member
-40 SVSTNPQTIVSENSE
+40 SVSSNPQTIVSESSE
-55 SIDLHVGS
+55 STDLHVGT
-63 EVQKNARVLHDSSE
+63 E

-110 QEDVEK
+110 QEDVER

-128 VSADLQLAASQ
+128 VSADLQ
-139 PAPSPVVSAD
+139 
-149 LQSAASQPA
+149 SAASQSA
-158 PSHVVSA
+158 PSHVVSHVVSA

-177 HVVSADL
+177 HIVSADL
-184 QSAASHPAPSHAV
+184 QST
-197 SVDLQSAASQPAPS
+197 ASQSKMGNA
-211 LVVSAD
+211 LV
-217 LRLAASQPAPSLVV
+217 
-231 SADLQSAASQKKKG
+231 
-245 NVLEKESENEISL
+245 EETENEISL
-258 LAENPEPAEPVSED
+258 LAENSDPAEPVSED
-272 KATDKSSDY
+272 KATDSSTDHKVLTRSSDH
-281 KALTRST
+281 KSLTRST
-288 DHHAAAY
+288 DNHAAAY

-325 GVNSDASGG
+325 GVNSDASG
-334 YNDFS
+334 S
-339 YGTMAEPM
+339 YRDYSHGTMAEPM

-373 RKQQVNAKHHAPVSV
+373 RNQQGNAKHHAPVSV

-420 SSNYNVHQVLHY
+420 SSSYNVHQVLHY
-432 VGLPVGLNYEFWQS
+432 VGIPVGLNYEFWQS